1 MSLENAPGQNANNP
15 AAAPAETDA
24 APAAAPQDQPPATPP
39 VADPK
44 APDSQ
49 PAANAGE
56 GDPKPEGDQDGLLK
70 GTDPQKPEEEEGKAG
85 EKDKPSVLGAPEE
98 GYQFEGFNPA
108 DAGIQAFSE
117 VAKELDL
124 SQDSANKLMA
134 QTMAGMKA
142 QLAKQRAELRQQAL
156 SDKTLGFTDPAVV
169 NRTNAVFGK
178 YFAGKPQLMAKIRAF
193 NLDVDPDFI
202 GVMKQLGADMSE
214 GTFVQGKKG
223 AVDTGA
229 EDYRKLYPNTRMNH

>member
-1 MSLENAPGQNANNP
+1 MAIENAPGQNANNP
-15 AAAPAETDA
+15 AAAAAQPDA

-39 VADPK
+39 VTDPK

-49 PAANAGE
+49 SAANAGE
-56 GDPKPEGDQDGLLK
+56 GDQKPAEDQDGLLK
-70 GTDPQKPEEEEGKAG
+70 GTDPQKPEGEEGKEG
-85 EKDKPSVLGAPEE
+85 DEEKPSVLGAPEE

-108 DAGIQAFSE
+108 DAGVQAFSE

-134 QTMAGMKA
+134 QTMAGIQA

-156 SDKTLGFTDPAVV
+156 SDKELGFTDPAVV

-223 AVDTGA
+223 AVDTGV
-229 EDYRKLYPNTRMNH
+229 EDYRKLYPNTRMNY

>member
-1 MSLENAPGQNANNP
+1 MAIENAPGQNANNP
-15 AAAPAETDA
+15 AAAAAQPDA

-39 VADPK
+39 ATDPK

-56 GDPKPEGDQDGLLK
+56 GDQKPAEDQDGLLK
-70 GTDPQKPEEEEGKAG
+70 GPDPQKPEGEEGKEG
-85 EKDKPSVLGAPEE
+85 DEGKPSVLGAPEE

-108 DAGIQAFSE
+108 DAGVQAFSE

-134 QTMAGMKA
+134 QTMAGIQA

-156 SDKTLGFTDPAVV
+156 SDKELGFTDPAVV

-223 AVDTGA
+223 AVDTGV
-229 EDYRKLYPNTRMNH
+229 EDYRKLYPNTRMNY

>member
-1 MSLENAPGQNANNP
+1 MAIENAPGQNANNP
-15 AAAPAETDA
+15 AAAAAQPDA
-24 APAAAPQDQPPATPP
+24 VPAAAPQDQPPATPP
-39 VADPK
+39 TAAPK

-56 GDPKPEGDQDGLLK
+56 GDQKPAEDQDGLLK
-70 GTDPQKPEEEEGKAG
+70 GTDPQKPEGEEGKEGA
-85 EKDKPSVLGAPEE
+85 EEKPSVLGAPEE

-108 DAGIQAFSE
+108 DAGVQAFSE
-117 VAKELDL
+117 AAKELDL

-134 QTMAGMKA
+134 QTMAGIQA

-156 SDKTLGFTDPAVV
+156 SDKELGFTDPAVV

-202 GVMKQLGADMSE
+202 SVMKQLGADMSE

-229 EDYRKLYPNTRMNH
+229 EDYRKLYPNTRMNY

>member
-1 MSLENAPGQNANNP
+1 MAIENAPGQNANNP
-15 AAAPAETDA
+15 AAATVETDA

-39 VADPK
+39 ATDPK

-49 PAANAGE
+49 PAANADE
-56 GDPKPEGDQDGLLK
+56 GGQKPAEDQDGLLK
-70 GTDPQKPEEEEGKAG
+70 GTDPQKPEGEEGKEG
-85 EKDKPSVLGAPEE
+85 NEEKPSVLGAPEE

-108 DAGIQAFSE
+108 DAGVQAFSE

-134 QTMAGMKA
+134 QTMAGIQA

-156 SDKTLGFTDPAVV
+156 SDKELGFTDPAVV

-223 AVDTGA
+223 AVDTGV
-229 EDYRKLYPNTRMNH
+229 EDYRKLYPNTRMNY

>member
-1 MSLENAPGQNANNP
+1 MAIENAPGQNANNP
-15 AAAPAETDA
+15 AAAAAQPDA
-24 APAAAPQDQPPATPP
+24 ALAAAPQDQPPATPP
-39 VADPK
+39 ATDPK

-56 GDPKPEGDQDGLLK
+56 GDQKPAEDQDGLLK
-70 GTDPQKPEEEEGKAG
+70 GTDPQKPEGEEGKEG
-85 EKDKPSVLGAPEE
+85 DEEKPSVLGAPEE

-108 DAGIQAFSE
+108 DAGVQAFSE

-134 QTMAGMKA
+134 QTMAGIQA

-156 SDKTLGFTDPAVV
+156 SDKELGFTDPAVV

-223 AVDTGA
+223 AVDTGV
-229 EDYRKLYPNTRMNH
+229 EDYRKLYPNTRMNY

>member
-1 MSLENAPGQNANNP
+1 MAIENAPGQNANNP
-15 AAAPAETDA
+15 AAAAAQPDA
-24 APAAAPQDQPPATPP
+24 APAAAPQDQPPVTPP
-39 VADPK
+39 AADPK

-49 PAANAGE
+49 PAAQGGE
-56 GDPKPEGDQDGLLK
+56 GAPKPEGDQDGLLK
-70 GTDPQKPEEEEGKAG
+70 GTDPQKPEGEEGKEG
-85 EKDKPSVLGAPEE
+85 EEDKPSVLGAPEE

-108 DAGIQAFSE
+108 DAGVQAFSE

-134 QTMAGMKA
+134 QTMAGIQA
-142 QLAKQRAELRQQAL
+142 QLARQRAELRQQAL
-156 SDKTLGFTDPAVV
+156 SNKELGFTDPAVV

-178 YFAGKPQLMAKIRAF
+178 YFAGKPQLMVKIRAF

-229 EDYRKLYPNTRMNH
+229 EDYRKLYPNTRMNY

>member
-1 MSLENAPGQNANNP
+1 MAIENAPGQNANNP
-15 AAAPAETDA
+15 AAAAAQPDA

-39 VADPK
+39 ATDPK

-56 GDPKPEGDQDGLLK
+56 GDQKPAEDQDGLLK
-70 GTDPQKPEEEEGKAG
+70 GTDPQKPEGEEGKEG
-85 EKDKPSVLGAPEE
+85 DEEKPSVLGAPEE

-108 DAGIQAFSE
+108 DAGVQAFSE

-134 QTMAGMKA
+134 QTMAGIQA

-156 SDKTLGFTDPAVV
+156 SDKELGFTDPAVV

-223 AVDTGA
+223 AVDTGV
-229 EDYRKLYPNTRMNH
+229 EDYRKLYPNTRMNY

>member
-1 MSLENAPGQNANNP
+1 MAIENAPGQNANNP
-15 AAAPAETDA
+15 AAAAAQPDA

-39 VADPK
+39 ATDPK

-56 GDPKPEGDQDGLLK
+56 GDQKPAEDQDGLLK
-70 GTDPQKPEEEEGKAG
+70 GTDSQKPEGEEGKEG
-85 EKDKPSVLGAPEE
+85 DEEKPSVLGAPEE

-108 DAGIQAFSE
+108 DAGVQAFSE

-134 QTMAGMKA
+134 QTMAGIQA

-156 SDKTLGFTDPAVV
+156 SDKELGFTDPAVV

-223 AVDTGA
+223 AVDTGV
-229 EDYRKLYPNTRMNH
+229 EDYRKLYPNTRMNY

>member
-1 MSLENAPGQNANNP
+1 MAIENAPGQNANNP
-15 AAAPAETDA
+15 AAAAAQPDA

-39 VADPK
+39 ATDPK

-56 GDPKPEGDQDGLLK
+56 GDQKPAEDQDGLLK
-70 GTDPQKPEEEEGKAG
+70 GTDPQKPEGEEGKEG
-85 EKDKPSVLGAPEE
+85 DEEKPSVLGAPEE

-108 DAGIQAFSE
+108 DAGVQAFSE

-134 QTMAGMKA
+134 QTMAGIQA
-142 QLAKQRAELRQQAL
+142 QLAKQRTELRQQAL
-156 SDKTLGFTDPAVV
+156 SDKELGFTDPAVV

-223 AVDTGA
+223 AVDTGV
-229 EDYRKLYPNTRMNH
+229 EDYRKLYPNTRMNY

>member
-1 MSLENAPGQNANNP
+1 MAIENAPGQNSNNP
-15 AAAPAETDA
+15 AAAAAQPDA

-39 VADPK
+39 ATDPK

-56 GDPKPEGDQDGLLK
+56 GDQKPAEDQDGLLK
-70 GTDPQKPEEEEGKAG
+70 GTDPQKPEGEEGKEG
-85 EKDKPSVLGAPEE
+85 DEEKPSVLGAPEE

-108 DAGIQAFSE
+108 DAGVQAFSE

-134 QTMAGMKA
+134 QTMAGIQA

-156 SDKTLGFTDPAVV
+156 SDKELGFTDPAVV

-223 AVDTGA
+223 AVDTGV
-229 EDYRKLYPNTRMNH
+229 EDYRKLYPNTRMNY

>member
-1 MSLENAPGQNANNP
+1 MAIENAPGQNANNP
-15 AAAPAETDA
+15 AAAAAQPDA

-39 VADPK
+39 ATDPK

-56 GDPKPEGDQDGLLK
+56 GDQKPAEDQDGLLK
-70 GTDPQKPEEEEGKAG
+70 GTDPQKPEGEEGKEG
-85 EKDKPSVLGAPEE
+85 DEENPSVLGAPEE

-108 DAGIQAFSE
+108 DAGVQAFSE

-134 QTMAGMKA
+134 QTMAGIQA

-156 SDKTLGFTDPAVV
+156 SDKELGFTDPAVV

-223 AVDTGA
+223 AVDTGV
-229 EDYRKLYPNTRMNH
+229 EDYRKLYPNTRMNY